1 VVSNPPYVAAD
12 DEDLEALVRDWEP
25 ATALFAGAD
34 GLDAIRRL
42 IAESLEW
49 LRPGGWL
56 VIEIGS
62 THGPR
67 VDALLRAAG
76 FDRVAITADL
86 GGHDRVAVG
95 RRGSAEA
102 GSDLTEQ

>member
-1 VVSNPPYVAAD
+1 AA
-12 DEDLEALVRDWEP
+12 
-25 ATALFAGAD
+25 ALFAGAD

-42 IAESLEW
+42 VADSPEW

-62 THGPR
+62 THGSP

-76 FDRVAITADL
+76 FDEVTIIADL
-86 GGHDRVAVG
+86 TGRDRVAVG

-102 GSDLTEQ
+102 GGDLAEE